1 MIAVAACRA
10 RAVKVVRSPCVTLRD
25 NKEKNV
31 MSSESLHAPREKLSA
46 KTLTLHHAIVSLKE
60 ELDAVD
66 WYRQRADDC
75 SDAALAAVLLHN
87 MREEME
93 HASMVLEWIRRNNA
107 EFEGYLRTYLFTDAP
122 ITDVEHVAE
131 HGAGEESGAPSSPS
145 DRTFTVGTMKK
156 KKG

>member
-1 MIAVAACRA
+1 
-10 RAVKVVRSPCVTLRD
+10 
-25 NKEKNV
+25 
-31 MSSESLHAPREKLSA
+31 MSSESLHAPREKLST

-75 SDAALAAVLLHN
+75 PDAALAAVLLHN

-93 HASMVLEWIRRNNA
+93 HACMVLEWIRRNSP

-122 ITDVEHVAE
+122 ITEVEDEAE
-131 HGAGEESGAPSSPS
+131 HGGGDDDDGSTPPSPR
-145 DRTFTVGTMKK
+145 DKKFTIGSMKK

>member
-1 MIAVAACRA
+1 
-10 RAVKVVRSPCVTLRD
+10 
-25 NKEKNV
+25 
-31 MSSESLHAPREKLSA
+31 MSSESLHAPREKLST

-75 SDAALAAVLLHN
+75 PDAALAAVLLHN

-93 HASMVLEWIRRNNA
+93 HACMVLEWIRRNSP
-107 EFEGYLRTYLFTDAP
+107 EFEGYLRTYLFTEAP
-122 ITDVEHVAE
+122 ITAVEHAAEEEE
-131 HGAGEESGAPSSPS
+131 HGGGEGGGDLPPATPS
-145 DRTFTVGTMKK
+145 DRQFTVGSMKK

>member
-1 MIAVAACRA
+1 
-10 RAVKVVRSPCVTLRD
+10 
-25 NKEKNV
+25 
-31 MSSESLHAPREKLSA
+31 MSSESLHAPREKLST

-75 SDAALAAVLLHN
+75 PDAALAAVLLHN

-93 HASMVLEWIRRNNA
+93 HACMVLEWIRRNSP

-122 ITDVEHVAE
+122 ITEVEDEAE
-131 HGAGEESGAPSSPS
+131 HGGGGDERTPYPSR
-145 DRTFTVGTMKK
+145 DKKFTIGSMKK